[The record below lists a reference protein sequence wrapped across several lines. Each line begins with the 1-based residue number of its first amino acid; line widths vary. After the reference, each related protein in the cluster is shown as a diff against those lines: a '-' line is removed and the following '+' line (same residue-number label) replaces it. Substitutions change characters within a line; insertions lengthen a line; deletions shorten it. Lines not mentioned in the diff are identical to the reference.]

1 MEQEG
6 SSTSL
11 PGMLI
16 GAAIAVFIVVAVA
29 VFSLAGLITY
39 IAMNMKGN

>member
-1 MEQEG
+1 MGQEG
-6 SSTSL
+6 SSMSL

-16 GAAIAVFIVVAVA
+16 GAAIALFIVVAVA

-39 IAMNMKGN
+39 IAMNLKG

>member
-16 GAAIAVFIVVAVA
+16 GAAVALFIVVAVA
-29 VFSLAGLITY
+29 VFSFAALITY
-39 IAMNMKGN
+39 IAMNVKG

>member
-1 MEQEG
+1 MEHEG

-16 GAAIAVFIVVAVA
+16 GAAVALFIVVAVA
-29 VFSLAGLITY
+29 VFSFAALITY
-39 IAMNMKGN
+39 IAMNVKS

>member
-1 MEQEG
+1 
-6 SSTSL
+6 
-11 PGMLI
+11 MLI
-16 GAAIAVFIVVAVA
+16 GAAIALFIVVAVA

>member
-1 MEQEG
+1 MGQEE

-16 GAAIAVFIVVAVA
+16 GAAVALFIVVAIA

-39 IAMNMKGN
+39 IAMNMKAN

>member
-1 MEQEG
+1 MEHEG

-16 GAAIAVFIVVAVA
+16 GAAVALFIVVAVA
-29 VFSLAGLITY
+29 VFSFAALITY
-39 IAMNMKGN
+39 IALNVKG

>member
-1 MEQEG
+1 MGQEG

-16 GAAIAVFIVVAVA
+16 GAAVALFIVVAVA
-29 VFSLAGLITY
+29 VFSFAALITY
-39 IAMNMKGN
+39 IAMHVKG

>member
-1 MEQEG
+1 MEHEG

-16 GAAIAVFIVVAVA
+16 GAAVALFIVVAVA
-29 VFSLAGLITY
+29 VFSFATLITY
-39 IAMNMKGN
+39 IAMNVKS

>member
-1 MEQEG
+1 MGQEG

-16 GAAIAVFIVVAVA
+16 GAAVALFIVVAVA
-29 VFSLAGLITY
+29 VFSLAGLLTY
-39 IAMNMKGN
+39 IAMNLKTN